1 MIRDNRANYV
11 RLMHVAPQRVDSD
24 AGRPYGIVQ
33 ICSAGDKE
41 RDAVGRQ
48 WEQRPEVMR
57 DTIIYFRNS
66 PSILFCEAGN
76 TVVTV
81 EHMQQMVALRKQWDP
96 EGGRVMGARRTEHR
110 DHADRRVL
118 WSDDRAGPAD
128 RPACR
133 PDRDIQGI
141 QRATARSRAADRDR
155 GLSRGSGTP
164 VLGRFFASVF
174 RFQEGTERHLAID
187 VRELGAGLAQTMP
200 GLLGEPDF
208 DAAHSKWSG
217 YASICFSDSDA
228 DGRQDSSEVCRV
240 SGKLDAVRL
249 PKEIYFA
256 HRVVQNEQ
264 PDLHILGHRSYPAD
278 RKTVKTINVIAN
290 TQSVELFVN
299 GKSAG
304 VNSQPVSGY
313 IFAFPDVESAPGC
326 SNAVGRVGGKTVAQE
341 DLATAR
347 PPAQIELTPIMGP
360 DGLQAYGQDA
370 TLIDVEVVDAKAQRC
385 PTDDDRVDSRLRD
398 WVCGARL
405 QQRQGRFD
413 LQSVSEYGGRDQLG
427 GSDHDHGKRG
437 WVEGGTDQDCVEGGE
452 RGGERNARLVVA
464 RRTPKPPS
472 VGVLRH

>member
-1 MIRDNRANYV
+1 MTSESLALGSLKRYQAYWENRI
-11 RLMHVAPQRVDSD
+11 S
-24 AGRPYGIVQ
+24 
-33 ICSAGDKE
+33 
-41 RDAVGRQ
+41 
-48 WEQRPEVMR
+48 
-57 DTIIYFRNS
+57 NS
-66 PSILFCEAGN
+66 
-76 TVVTV
+76 
-81 EHMQQMVALRKQWDP
+81 
-96 EGGRVMGARRTEHR
+96 
-110 DHADRRVL
+110 
-118 WSDDRAGPAD
+118 
-128 RPACR
+128 
-133 PDRDIQGI
+133 
-141 QRATARSRAADRDR
+141 
-155 GLSRGSGTP
+155 
-164 VLGRFFASVF
+164 
-174 RFQEGTERHLAID
+174 
-187 VRELGAGLAQTMP
+187 
-200 GLLGEPDF
+200 

-217 YASICFSDSDA
+217 YASIYFSDSDA
-228 DGRQDSSEVCRV
+228 DGRQDSSEVCLL

-313 IFAFPDVESAPGC
+313 IFAFPDVEFAPGC
-326 SNAVGRVGGKTVAQE
+326 LNAVGRVDGKTVAQE
-341 DLATAR
+341 DLATAG
-347 PPAQIELTPIMGP
+347 PPAQITLTPIMGP
-360 DGLQAYGQDA
+360 DGLQADGQDA
-370 TLIDVEVVDAKAQRC
+370 ALIDVEVVDAKAQRC

-413 LQSVSEYGGRDQLG
+413 QQSVSEYGGRDQPGCGAVHAIG